1 LRSDVFWEQGLIV
14 FAAVL
19 VGLVVG
25 SFLNVVI
32 HRVPRRESVVW
43 PASHCPHCGKPI
55 RPKDIIPLISYLLL
69 RGRCRNCKE
78 HIAAR
83 YPAVEATTGLL
94 FGAAAYEF
102 GTSLDLLPMLV
113 FISALISLAVIDLEH
128 RLLPNAIVGPT
139 ALAGLVLSILVNPA
153 GWWTYPLSAIA
164 VAGALLVLAL
174 IYPSGMG
181 MGDVKMG
188 GMLGAFLGP
197 YAALA
202 VFLGALIGAVTG
214 GLLMAA
220 GKIQRRSA
228 LPFGLFMAL
237 GGLIS
242 LLAGPLLWELYL
254 NLMWSQS

>member
-1 LRSDVFWEQGLIV
+1 LIV
-14 FAAVL
+14 LVAVL
-19 VGLVVG
+19 VGLLVG

-32 HRVPRRESVVW
+32 HRVPRSESVVW
-43 PASHCPHCGKPI
+43 PASHCPHCGEPI
-55 RPKDIIPLISYLLL
+55 WPRDNVPLISYVLL

-78 HIAAR
+78 PISAR

-102 GTSLDLLPMLV
+102 GVSVALLHALV
-113 FISALISLAVIDLEH
+113 LISALISLAVIDLEH
-128 RLLPNAIVGPT
+128 RLLPNMIVGPA
-139 ALAGLVLSILVNPA
+139 ALAGLVLSILADPA

-164 VAGALLVLAL
+164 VAGTLLGLAL

-220 GKIQRRSA
+220 GKVQRRSA

-237 GGLIS
+237 GGIIS
-242 LLAGPLLWELYL
+242 LFVGPELWHLYTDLLW
-254 NLMWSQS
+254 S